1 MCDDTQTPPPPDP
14 QTYER
19 QGFMLDDG
27 PCCHRCIDR
36 TKEDI
41 YDLPWL
47 PKGEHYYCPRCRAKF
62 VNVDW
67 DPT

>member
-1 MCDDTQTPPPPDP
+1 MSDGTQAPPDP
-14 QTYER
+14 QPNER

-41 YDLPWL
+41 YSLPWL
-47 PKGEHYYCPRCRAKF
+47 SKGEPYYCPRCRFKF
-62 VNVDW
+62 VG
-67 DPT
+67 